1 MFALDSQNYA
11 RWLSVHYRDMCELPF
26 KHPDLCTEFQKGFFV
41 VRKTQK
47 VFSSIALDQAHEQVN
62 AMVKGGGG
70 AVGLTENPAA
80 LRRWMVAGPEISR
93 MLDEFEGANSANET
107 PTHHEQKPAVQSAFA
122 KDVIN
127 LVSSIEELGNP
138 FKEDGEDLTV
148 LHTKDVLDEKAV
160 IAVRNARE
168 IGEQQFKSFLKERL
182 KVKSKLLTDTLKR
195 NNLSIFNTKGKKV
208 LSKDKARVTV
218 LKEDCALFARLYIAC
233 QNRDGNLEDFFKFEN
248 QPWPPSLSQMGQL
261 RGGTKADLVSC
272 LPNASSQLKK
282 QVSVDAIILDGAVVV
297 QMLQPTAASTFEE
310 YFNSIFAPYILR
322 HLEVV
327 KRLDIVWDVYR
338 DDSLKKAMREKR
350 GSGQRRKVLPSTRVP
365 SDWKGFLRDDDNKD
379 ELFKLLATK
388 VCMCFTRK

>member
-1 MFALDSQNYA
+1 MDGSGWTQALVNASRTRRAHQLTRKAYAEYFESYESKGKSQTLNEWKEEKLKKCPQFLYWATVVDLELLCLQLVRAFREANFSLYLKAIRELLPWMFALDSQNYA

-261 RGGTKADLVSC
+261 RGGTKADLVS
-272 LPNASSQLKK
+272 
-282 QVSVDAIILDGAVVV
+282 
-297 QMLQPTAASTFEE
+297 
-310 YFNSIFAPYILR
+310 
-322 HLEVV
+322 
-327 KRLDIVWDVYR
+327 
-338 DDSLKKAMREKR
+338 
-350 GSGQRRKVLPSTRVP
+350 
-365 SDWKGFLRDDDNKD
+365 
-379 ELFKLLATK
+379 
-388 VCMCFTRK
+388 